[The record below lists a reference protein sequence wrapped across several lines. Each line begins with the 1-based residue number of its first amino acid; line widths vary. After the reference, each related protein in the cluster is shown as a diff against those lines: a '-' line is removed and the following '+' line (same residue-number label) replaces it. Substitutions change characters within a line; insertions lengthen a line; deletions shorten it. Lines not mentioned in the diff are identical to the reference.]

1 MRPRAVAGGTV
12 GDHCIE
18 APVVQRGGDRVYEE
32 RRDLGSAKRT
42 RWLMIG
48 LVLAAIVAAIV
59 LVVLYGGGGGGA
71 GY

>member
-1 MRPRAVAGGTV
+1 M
-12 GDHCIE
+12 
-18 APVVQRGGDRVYEE
+18 YEE